1 MFHFVI
7 LSSLN
12 VFVFVFIFV
21 HVPYFIFHLGMYF
34 YVYLYL
40 CSTLSQDRASGQL
53 DVRLPRLPAY
63 LKGTGKQLKKHHHQ
77 QNIKIDRYLYRCDIC
92 FIRLRLTQVFSSLSF
107 EIFHTI
113 YFEIHTFYFPIF
125 QNKINHTKQN
135 TYKCQTKR
143 NHALKK
149 AGVWPHFEKVEL

>member
-7 LSSLN
+7 LSSWH
-12 VFVFVFIFV
+12 VFVFVFVFV
-21 HVPYFIFHLGMYF
+21 HVHFFSFVTLACICICICA
-34 YVYLYL
+34 

-53 DVRLPRLPAY
+53 DVRLPRHPPY